1 MTARVRAVAV
11 LTVVATLILAA
22 CSNSSTSSSSAGDS
36 TTTTAAVTGPTV
48 TALAVGDIASCTTDN
63 DERTA
68 ALVAARPDP
77 VLLLGDLVYEKG
89 TTAEFARCYDPAWG
103 AFTERAYPT
112 PGNHE
117 YYTKDAA
124 PYYAYFGER
133 AGTPGQG
140 WYSTDLGAWHVIS
153 LNSNCEAIGGCTAD
167 SPQGRWLAAD
177 LAANRARCTLAFWHH
192 PRFSSGI
199 HGSTT
204 DMEPLWQIL
213 SDAKADVVLSGH
225 DHDYERF
232 APKDRDGRDADDGIR
247 QFVVGTGGKS
257 LYPLVL
263 RRAGSEVGN
272 ASTYGV
278 LELTLAPS
286 SYSWK
291 FIPVEGQTF
300 TDTGTTACSG

>member
-1 MTARVRAVAV
+1 MMPRLRFGAVIAAAAV
-11 LTVVATLILAA
+11 SLAA
-22 CSNSSTSSSSAGDS
+22 CSGSPSGTPTSDAG
-36 TTTTAAVTGPTV
+36 TTTAPTGPTV

-89 TTAEFARCYDPAWG
+89 TTSEFARCYDPAWG

-124 PYYAYFGER
+124 PYYAYFGDR
-133 AGTPGQG
+133 AGKPGEG

-177 LAANRARCTLAFWHH
+177 LAANQARCTLAIWHH
-192 PRFSSGI
+192 PRFSSGV

-204 DMEPLWQIL
+204 EMEPLWQML
-213 SDAKADVVLSGH
+213 SDARADVVLSGH

-232 APKDRDGRDADDGIR
+232 APKDRDGLDTADGLR

-263 RRAGSEVGN
+263 RRAGSEAGN

-278 LELTLAPS
+278 LELTLAPT

-300 TDTGTTACSG
+300 TDAGTTTCNR